1 MLKCYIVGTTW
12 SHGECSLFFA
22 AADEE
27 TGVKSPG
34 GMSKLMK
41 LVGSRA

>member
-1 MLKCYIVGTTW
+1 MENVVY
-12 SHGECSLFFA
+12 SLQP
-22 AADEE
+22 ADEE
-27 TGVKSPG
+27 TGVESPG

>member
-1 MLKCYIVGTTW
+1 M
-12 SHGECSLFFA
+12 FFA